1 MDNTVAVLPTLA
13 AVSLVALLV
22 IQCIQNN
29 VEGFTPEEAK
39 AHNQD
44 LAAKAAAP
52 PNEINQRL
60 EDDAGMP
67 QPTNLDVIQNKG
79 FMLASSVDQGSMG
92 SLPAGVSMCA
102 LNQPAA
108 TVASSLL
115 PLPNPDNQ
123 NQTWADPSCVSN
135 ALANS
140 SMLSALDI
148 IGVNTTASSFRNPSL
163 DLRGDPVS
171 NPRDPVSVFNNSSI
185 TSTFNRPLT
194 CYDELPRPTIWSCDW
209 NKQTWNKLDGV
220 RPMSNTEASAFSLN
234 TFKDEITY

>member
-1 MDNTVAVLPTLA
+1 MDNTVSVFSTLA
-13 AVSLVALLV
+13 AASLVVILA

-29 VEGFTPEEAK
+29 VEGFTPEEIQQ
-39 AHNQD
+39 HNQN
-44 LAAKAAAP
+44 LAKAASTHGS
-52 PNEINQRL
+52 EINQRI
-60 EDDAGMP
+60 EEGSGMP
-67 QPTNLDVIQNKG
+67 QSTNLDVIQNKG

-115 PLPNPDNQ
+115 PLPSPNNQ

-148 IGVNTTASSFRNPSL
+148 IGVNTTASSLRNPSL
-163 DLRGDPVS
+163 DIRGDPVC

-185 TSTFNRPLT
+185 TCNMNRPLT

-209 NKQTWNKLDGV
+209 NKEWWNKLDGV
-220 RPMSNTEASAFSLN
+220 KPMTSNDLPVSR
-234 TFKDEITY
+234 